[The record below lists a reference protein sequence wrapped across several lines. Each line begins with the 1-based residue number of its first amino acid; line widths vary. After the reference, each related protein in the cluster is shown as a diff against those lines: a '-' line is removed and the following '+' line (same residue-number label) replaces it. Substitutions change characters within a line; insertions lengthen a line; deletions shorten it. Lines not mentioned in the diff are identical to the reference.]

1 MSEESKI
8 SFEGPEKVLE
18 IWFVPPSE
26 WDENQGQS
34 AQNPP
39 SKNGRNYLLSVSKE
53 AWAEMLEL
61 VHCQILSQISNDKA
75 DAYLLSESSMF
86 VYEFQIVIKTCGT
99 TTLLACL
106 TKLLEIAASVGLT
119 KVDDVFYNRQNF
131 FFPEKQLEPHQG
143 FKSECRMLDSY
154 FANGGAYTV
163 GKVNENHYNFYNAEC
178 RMGRTDPAMLERDST
193 LEVLMTGL
201 DHERMKNFYHA
212 PGVTTKEIRDR
223 TGISGFFPDAIID
236 DYLFEPFGYSLNGLL
251 AEGYFT
257 IHITPQPNCSFVSF
271 ETNVFMENYTGLIQ
285 KVLDAF
291 RPERFIVAHL
301 ANSLAQRALQPV
313 AAHQILNMG
322 FNDRTIARAGD
333 FRIVDNIFCHFEH
346 YDLFFL
352 QFQKKTGAGVS
363 AAGEEDNSTTPLPLV
378 TAEDDDECKTAA
390 AGAAKPVPVA
400 ASAAAEAAEAAADA
414 PAAATAAEGHLLAVP
429 GTAQKKRRLDEAGT
443 ILKPSSPFMS
453 GAVGGALP
461 PGLSLEGDG
470 HKDKK
475 ARPAGQN

>member
-18 IWFVPPSE
+18 IWFVPPNE
-26 WDENQGQS
+26 WDENEGRPTS
-34 AQNPP
+34 PP
-39 SKNGRNYLLSVSKE
+39 SANGRNWLLSVSQPV
-53 AWAEMLEL
+53 WAEMLEL
-61 VHCQILSQISNDKA
+61 VHCQILSKISNDKA

-106 TKLLEIAASVGLT
+106 SKLLEIAASVGLT

-143 FKSECRMLDSY
+143 FKDECRMLDSY
-154 FANGGAYTV
+154 FSNGGAYIV

-201 DHERMKNFYHA
+201 DHERMKNFYFEK
-212 PGVTTKEIRDR
+212 GVTTKDIRDR
-223 TGISGFFPDAIID
+223 TGISDFFPDAVID

-271 ETNVFMENYTGLIQ
+271 ETNVFMEDYTVLIQ
-285 KVLDAF
+285 KVLAAF
-291 RPERFIVAHL
+291 RPERFILTHL
-301 ANSLAQRALQPV
+301 ANSLAQQALLATAPNPV
-313 AAHQILNMG
+313 LNKG
-322 FNDRTIARAGD
+322 FSDRVIARSGN

-352 QFQKKTGAGVS
+352 QFQKLATDD
-363 AAGEEDNSTTPLPLV
+363 AAAAVIEEDNSTTPLPLPF
-378 TAEDDDECKTAA
+378 A
-390 AGAAKPVPVA
+390 
-400 ASAAAEAAEAAADA
+400 AAADA
-414 PAAATAAEGHLLAVP
+414 AAAATTTTAAAAAES
-429 GTAQKKRRLDEAGT
+429 KKRRLDEAGT
-443 ILKPSSPFMS
+443 ILKPSSPYMS
-453 GAVGGALP
+453 GNAGGAAGLP
-461 PGLSLEGDG
+461 SGLSLEGG
-470 HKDKK
+470 APVEHKDKK
-475 ARPAGQN
+475 SRPAEEHGKGQ